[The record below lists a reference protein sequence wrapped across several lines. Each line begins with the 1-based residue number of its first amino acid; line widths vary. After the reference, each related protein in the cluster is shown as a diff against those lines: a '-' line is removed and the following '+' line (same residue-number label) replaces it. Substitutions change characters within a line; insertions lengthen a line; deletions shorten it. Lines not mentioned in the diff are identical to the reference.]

1 MKVVYRKETREA
13 ATTPEKTDRLRAA
26 TYGKAKRVLLESL
39 LELEK
44 SIPGSWSLAAG
55 RGELCDRCSRVDGLP
70 CRMPERLRYSCSGFG
85 FDLTRIAR
93 EVLGLELIWSSQ
105 GLPAYNVAIAALLE
119 RRRPNAEQRYLVE
132 SQRPWQLFQE
142 EVAGVLRQMGCTVLR
157 QNSGE
162 RLSVADRATG
172 DTYELVFCPEAPQ
185 MELGSRTGPGRR
197 LNRLSEHLQ
206 LCFPEMTPMPDK
218 P

>member
-1 MKVVYRKETREA
+1 
-13 ATTPEKTDRLRAA
+13 
-26 TYGKAKRVLLESL
+26 
-39 LELEK
+39 
-44 SIPGSWSLAAG
+44 
-55 RGELCDRCSRVDGLP
+55 
-70 CRMPERLRYSCSGFG
+70 
-85 FDLTRIAR
+85 
-93 EVLGLELIWSSQ
+93 
-105 GLPAYNVAIAALLE
+105 
-119 RRRPNAEQRYLVE
+119 
-132 SQRPWQLFQE
+132 
-142 EVAGVLRQMGCTVLR
+142 MGCTVLR